1 MFNPT
6 PFDVAH
12 AGHTLRADTQPGR
25 LGHFFMIHGAGTA
38 SRQGYL
44 IPRRALAERGIGTT
58 GFDCIGHGE
67 TGGSIA
73 DSSLHSRTLQAA
85 AVFDACG
92 APPAIFAASMGAYNA
107 IRLTQLRQVDA
118 LVLCVPG
125 VFTPEAYDVPFGP
138 AFSQVIRRERSWVDT
153 DAWDILAGFTGH
165 LLVIAAEHDAVIP
178 REIPERLVAAA
189 GKARSRTLQVVE
201 GGQHRHV
208 FSRLIEEPP
217 KLEATLDLI
226 GACLGL

>member
-1 MFNPT
+1 MFNPI
-6 PFDVAH
+6 PFEVAH
-12 AGHTLRADTQPGR
+12 AGHRLRADSQAGDKGR
-25 LGHFFMIHGAGTA
+25 FFMIHGAGTA
-38 SRQGYL
+38 SREGFL
-44 IPRRALAERGIGTT
+44 LPRTVLAERGIGSSA
-58 GFDCIGHGE
+58 FDCIGHGA

-92 APPAIFAASMGAYNA
+92 APPAAFAASMGAYNA
-107 IRLTQLRQVDA
+107 IRLTQLRQIDA

-138 AFSQVIRRERSWVDT
+138 DFSTVIRRERSWVDT

-189 GKARSRTLQVVE
+189 GRAKSRRLEVVQ
-201 GGQHRHV
+201 GGAHRHV
-208 FSRLIEEPP
+208 ISRLAEEPP
-217 KLEATLDLI
+217 RLKAMMDLI
-226 GACLGL
+226 EACLGL